1 MLIKF
6 DKSVKFRLIDEYG
19 LSCFEEK
26 EDCLMMNFSYD
37 NKDYAFSW
45 VMGFGDKAEVLEPKE
60 AHLEFKR
67 IIENNL
73 KKYKK

>member
-1 MLIKF
+1 
-6 DKSVKFRLIDEYG
+6 
-19 LSCFEEK
+19 
-26 EDCLMMNFSYD
+26 MMNFSYD